1 MIVDSPETR
10 AEYKNLIAQNKGK
23 TIVVKFYAD
32 WCGPCRN
39 ITDLVNELFENLSG
53 NKMMIVVNVDDQRD
67 VASFLKIRQLPT
79 ILSYK
84 NGERDN
90 LIMTSDEKEI
100 KTFFNNL

>member
-10 AEYKNLIAQNKGK
+10 AEYKNLIAQNKSK

-32 WCGPCRN
+32 WCGPCKN
-39 ITDLVNELFENLSG
+39 ITDLVNELFGNLSG
-53 NKMMIVVNVDDQRD
+53 NKMMILVNADKHRD

-84 NGERDN
+84 DGERDN
-90 LIMTSDEKEI
+90 VIMTSDEKEI

>member
-1 MIVDSPETR
+1 MIIESPETR
-10 AEYKNLIAQNKGK
+10 AEYKNLIAQHKGK

-39 ITDLVNELFENLSG
+39 ITDLVNELFGNLSG
-53 NKMMIVVNVDDQRD
+53 NKLMILVNVDKQRD
-67 VASFLKIRQLPT
+67 VASSLKIRQLPT

-84 NGERDN
+84 DGERDKV
-90 LIMTSDEKEI
+90 IMTSDEKEI